1 MMQEVTEVTASLAE
15 IDFLLSE
22 VRVTE
27 SSSSMGIPGWRLW
40 TEISAIR

>member
-27 SSSSMGIPGWRLW
+27 SSSSMGIPMLSW
-40 TEISAIR
+40 AVQVQ